1 MKAVSIISIIY
12 GAIVLISAIIS
23 LPIIYIEKIVFER
36 IPAMSYGYE
45 AHINMSEIFSDMMS
59 KMIIVMPLQAIIN
72 ALLLISG
79 IKMLKKN
86 NIGITYAKYAAIFSI
101 IWYIFYSVYMKSV
114 FVGMFSMNPIF
125 GSIGEGFYYVTIILG
140 GIFACAYPVFLLFY
154 LNKKS
159 F

>member
-1 MKAVSIISIIY
+1 MKAISIISIIY

-23 LPIIYIEKIVFER
+23 LPIIYLEKILFEK
-36 IPAMSYGYE
+36 IP
-45 AHINMSEIFSDMMS
+45 MMS
-59 KMIIVMPLQAIIN
+59 HGYGVTFNMPDLLGDMLNKMMIVMPLQAIIN
-72 ALLLISG
+72 VLLLISG

-86 NIGITYAKYAAIFSI
+86 NIGITYAKYASIFSI
-101 IWYIFYSVYMKSV
+101 IWYIFYAIFMKSV
-114 FVGMFSMNPIF
+114 FVNLFSMNPIF
-125 GSIGEGFYYVTIILG
+125 RNIGEGFYYFIVISG